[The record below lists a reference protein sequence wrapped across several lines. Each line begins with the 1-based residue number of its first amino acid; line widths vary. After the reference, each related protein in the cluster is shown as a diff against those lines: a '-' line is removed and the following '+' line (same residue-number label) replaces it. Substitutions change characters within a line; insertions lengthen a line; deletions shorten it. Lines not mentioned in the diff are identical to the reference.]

1 MRSVDSCGTSNPSLL
16 PPQAPILQQAISER
30 THGVRSSALHAASLR
45 AGLRS
50 TGAQHPA
57 AEQSCSSRACV
68 APRRQEERTL
78 RQYSVLLIV
87 FAPEHLQLSAGEP
100 YACERLHEH
109 MQALPAAASCPDAGG
124 SAHAGS
130 QCRAAAHASS

>member
-1 MRSVDSCGTSNPSLL
+1 VRSVDSCGTSNPSLL

-57 AEQSCSSRACV
+57 AEKSCWSRACMCGCT
-68 APRRQEERTL
+68 AL
-78 RQYSVLLIV
+78 RACMCGAACIWATCCCGQSLHVL
-87 FAPEHLQLSAGEP
+87 
-100 YACERLHEH
+100 
-109 MQALPAAASCPDAGG
+109 MQALAGVRLPRTELQVFW
-124 SAHAGS
+124 SEHN
-130 QCRAAAHASS
+130 

>member
-1 MRSVDSCGTSNPSLL
+1 MRSVDSCGTSNPSLF

-100 YACERLHEH
+100 YACER
-109 MQALPAAASCPDAGG
+109 
-124 SAHAGS
+124 
-130 QCRAAAHASS
+130 RARTRARAPSPSLTPSLRPRAC